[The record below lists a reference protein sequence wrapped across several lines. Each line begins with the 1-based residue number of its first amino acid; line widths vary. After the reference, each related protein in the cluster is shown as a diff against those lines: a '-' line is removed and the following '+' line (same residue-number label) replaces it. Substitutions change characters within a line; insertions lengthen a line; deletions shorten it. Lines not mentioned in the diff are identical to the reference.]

1 MSALSLDSASTYA
14 SLSRLELMI
23 EGYALEPRSL
33 NLDRAFTR
41 HSTVVHLIG
50 AGQEGVGE
58 DTTYAPTDQLDFQAG
73 RCALALEGR
82 WTVKSFSA
90 HLEDLDL
97 FPTGPSLPE
106 FVSFR
111 RWAFE
116 SAALDLALR
125 QASLSLADILR
136 RAPAPVSFVVSPGPE
151 DSIDPTRERLE
162 RYPGM
167 RLKLMPTPNWDERLV
182 QELAATGAVDIVDL
196 KGQYDKRVPVA
207 LPPEPRLYGW
217 ILDAFTDAWI
227 EDPAVTAETES
238 LLAPHWERIT
248 WDAPIHSVA
257 DIERL
262 PYRPRM
268 LNIKPSRFG
277 SVRALLDA
285 YDYCARCGIGCYG
298 GGQFE
303 LGAGRGQIQLLASLF
318 HADAPNDVAPGAYNE
333 PALADGL
340 PDSPLSLPRLQA
352 GFR

>member
-1 MSALSLDSASTYA
+1 MSALALDYASTYA
-14 SLSRLELMI
+14 SLARLELMI

-33 NLDRAFTR
+33 DLDPAFTR

-58 DTTYAPTDQLDFQAG
+58 DTTYGPADQLDFQAG

-82 WTVKSFSA
+82 WTIESFSA
-90 HLEDLDL
+90 HLEGLDL
-97 FPTGPSLPE
+97 FPTGPNLPE

-125 QASLSLADILR
+125 QASLSLAEVLR
-136 RAPAPVSFVVSPGPE
+136 RTPAPVSFVVSPGPE
-151 DSIDPTRERLE
+151 DSIDPIHERLK

-182 QELAATGAVDIVDL
+182 RELAATGAVDIVDL

-207 LPPEPRLYGW
+207 LPPDPRLYGL
-217 ILDAFTDAWI
+217 ILDAFTDARI
-227 EDPAVTAETES
+227 EDPAVTPETER

-257 DIERL
+257 DIEQL

-277 SVRALLDA
+277 SARALLDA
-285 YDYCARCGIGCYG
+285 YDYCAGCGIGCYG

-303 LGAGRGQIQLLASLF
+303 LGAGRAQIQLLASLF
-318 HADAPNDVAPGAYNE
+318 HAASPNDVAPGSYNE

-340 PDSPLSLPRLQA
+340 PDSPLAPPKPQA